1 MERTGQSIFGL
12 SRSSDRVL
20 VLRLL
25 GAGVL
30 IALYYALDWSGLRE
44 VVRGAV
50 AVFLGLLGHRA
61 VSVDNGGEFYLLVDG
76 YRSFA
81 ITANCTYADLAL
93 VMAPFCWRLRT
104 PLLLNLSRLAVISA
118 AIMIVNIA
126 RVVMAIDLYQGG
138 VSWSLAH
145 LLPDIAIH
153 SASIAAAVW
162 LALRSDRA
170 LKPGTVEKSA
180 EAVAA

>member
-1 MERTGQSIFGL
+1 M
-12 SRSSDRVL
+12 L
-20 VLRLL
+20 VARLL
-25 GAGVL
+25 WAGVL
-30 IALYYALDWSGLRE
+30 ISLYYALDWSALRE
-44 VVRGAV
+44 AVRGAV
-50 AVFLGLLGHRA
+50 AVFLGFLGHSA
-61 VSVDNGGEFYLLVDG
+61 VSVDNGGEFYLIVDG

-104 PLLLNLSRLAVISA
+104 PLLANLARLAVIA
-118 AIMIVNIA
+118 VAVMIINIA
-126 RVVMAIDLYQGG
+126 RVVLAIDLYQGG

-162 LALRSDRA
+162 LALVSDRA
-170 LKPGTVEKSA
+170 LQSGTDEKSV
-180 EAVAA
+180 EAVEA

>member
-1 MERTGQSIFGL
+1 MERAGQSIFGL
-12 SRSSDRVL
+12 SRRSDGVL

-30 IALYYALDWSGLRE
+30 IALYYSLDWSGLRE
-44 VVRGAV
+44 AVRGAV
-50 AVFLGLLGHRA
+50 AIFLNLLGHSA
-61 VSVDNGGEFYLLVDG
+61 VSVDKGGGFYLLVDG

-104 PLLLNLSRLAVISA
+104 PLILNLARLAVISA
-118 AIMIVNIA
+118 AIMIVNIV
-126 RVVMAIDLYQGG
+126 RVVLAIDLYQGG
-138 VSWSLAH
+138 VSWGVAH

-153 SASIAAAVW
+153 SAFIAAAVW

-170 LKPGTVEKSA
+170 LQSGTVEKSI
-180 EAVAA
+180 EAVEA